1 MPKKDIRKPS
11 QAVGPE
17 GYTTSQAFNPDP
29 ASLIARDVSR
39 QDPHTQLRAMHASLK
54 KNLDRI
60 AGLVQRGDYY
70 AAAMI
75 SQKYVTPVWGTARA
89 LVDKVNALG
98 EGEVHMPLLSTHIA
112 PKVLVKRK
120 THARWSKF

>member
-1 MPKKDIRKPS
+1 MVKHDKRKPL

-17 GYTTSQAFNPDP
+17 GFTTSQAFNPDP
-29 ASLIARDVSR
+29 SQQKARDVAR

-54 KNLDRI
+54 KNLDRV

-70 AAAMI
+70 QAAMVA
-75 SQKYVTPVWGTARA
+75 QKFVVPVWGTARA

-98 EGEVHMPLLSTHIA
+98 EGEVHMPLLSTHIP